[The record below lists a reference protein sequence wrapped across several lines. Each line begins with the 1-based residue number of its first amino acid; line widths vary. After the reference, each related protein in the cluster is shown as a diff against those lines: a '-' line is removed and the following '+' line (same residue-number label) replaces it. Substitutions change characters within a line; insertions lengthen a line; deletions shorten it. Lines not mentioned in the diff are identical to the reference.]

1 VNRFGI
7 FDFGFWIGRSNGRIT
22 SFTLGLLLA
31 LSSLVEAQDAKK
43 IPRVGYLVT
52 NASFT
57 EAFLQRLHDLGY
69 FEGKNITF
77 EFRTTEG
84 KSERYPDLIAE
95 LVRLK
100 VDIIVVGGNSGIR
113 AAKKAT
119 STIPIVMTSVGDPVS
134 LGLISSLARP
144 GGNITGLTQ
153 MSPNLT
159 GKRLELLKELLPTVT
174 QVSFIWDRANPG
186 MTLRFNEAQAAARA
200 LGIALHSVEVRSPK
214 ELRTAFA
221 AIHKAHPGALVIPAP
236 IAGRYKKQIADF
248 AAKKR
253 LPWTCDA
260 IESVE
265 TAGCIMS
272 YGPSYPDLHRRAA
285 LYVDKI
291 LKGAKPAELPV
302 KQPTKFEL
310 AVNLKTAKQI
320 GVTIPAHVLARA
332 DNVIR

>member
-1 VNRFGI
+1 
-7 FDFGFWIGRSNGRIT
+7 
-22 SFTLGLLLA
+22 
-31 LSSLVEAQDAKK
+31 
-43 IPRVGYLVT
+43 
-52 NASFT
+52 
-57 EAFLQRLHDLGY
+57 
-69 FEGKNITF
+69 
-77 EFRTTEG
+77 
-84 KSERYPDLIAE
+84 
-95 LVRLK
+95 

-174 QVSFIWDRANPG
+174 QVSFIWDPANPG

-200 LGIALHSVEVRSPK
+200 LGITLHSVELRSPN
-214 ELRTAFA
+214 ELTNAFA
-221 AIHKAHPGALVIPAP
+221 SVNKVHTDALVIPAP
-236 IAGRYKKQIADF
+236 IAYRYEKKISDF
-248 AAKKR
+248 AEKKR

-260 IESVE
+260 IEFVE

-291 LKGAKPAELPV
+291 LKGAKPADLPV
-302 KQPTKFEL
+302 EQPTKFEL
-310 AVNLKTAKQI
+310 AGNLKTAKQI
-320 GVTIPAHVLARA
+320 GLTIPAHVLARA

>member
-1 VNRFGI
+1 MSSKNKSAKCFSRI
-7 FDFGFWIGRSNGRIT
+7 FIFVCLPLVVFLPVGSAAQQPKKVPQIGYLAAGFAQSASPR
-22 SFTLGLLLA
+22 
-31 LSSLVEAQDAKK
+31 VEAFRQGLRA
-43 IPRVGYLVT
+43 
-52 NASFT
+52 
-57 EAFLQRLHDLGY
+57 LGY
-69 FEGKNITF
+69 VEGKDIVIQYQNAG
-77 EFRTTEG
+77 G
-84 KSERYPDLIAE
+84 KVDQVARNAME

-119 STIPIVMTSVGDPVS
+119 GTIPIVMTSVGDPVS
-134 LGLISSLARP
+134 LGLITSLARP

-174 QVSFIWDRANPG
+174 QVSFIWDPANPG

-200 LGIALHSVEVRSPK
+200 LGITLHSVELRSPN
-214 ELRTAFA
+214 ELTTAFA
-221 AIHKAHPGALVIPAP
+221 AINNAHPGALVIPAP
-236 IAGRYKKQIADF
+236 IGSRYEKQIADF
-248 AAKKR
+248 AEKKR

-265 TAGCIMS
+265 TAGCLMS
-272 YGPSYPDLHRRAA
+272 YGPSYPELHRRAA

-302 KQPTKFEL
+302 EEPTKFEL